1 MVYAATASM
10 TPMPKLVCEPT
21 FVYADRAMRRE
32 KMRVASAPSTP
43 LMRRWPSWAGIRREL
58 KRPCPALRG
67 IASDTMD
74 ARVKSCVAST
84 FAIASRSMRGGASL
98 RFHVH
103 QRCWRLVAIVAGDRL
118 GT

>member
-1 MVYAATASM
+1 M

-21 FVYADRAMRRE
+21 FVYADSAMRRE
-32 KMRVASAPSTP
+32 KTWVASAPSTP

-67 IASDTMD
+67 IASDTMEE
-74 ARVKSCVAST
+74 RVKSCVANT
-84 FAIASRSMRGGASL
+84 LAMACRSIRGGASL
-98 RFHVH
+98 LFHAH
-103 QRCWRLVAIVAGDRL
+103 QRCCKLVAIVAGDRL